1 MASSFDL
8 SLNRRSLL
16 VGAASAAAAPFVTKL
31 DAAAQSRLEQRVSHL
46 LNHMSLHDKI
56 GQLFMFSVVG
66 NGMSKWLEVHLKEI
80 KPGGI
85 LFETPNFG
93 PADTV
98 RPFTDAIHG
107 TNPDLPPLIAIDQE
121 GGPVTRLAGDPAPG
135 AAQLGLDSD
144 TIVRRLARERAQ
156 FLTGFG
162 FDINFAPVADIA
174 YNASSYMSGRSFGN
188 DPSMVADKVA
198 AVVSGSRKGR
208 MAGAAKHFPGHGR
221 AAEDSHFSLPIIDI
235 SRNDWLKTDAL
246 PFKSA
251 IKQQVEMVML
261 GHLLLPQWDESPA
274 SLSKVAVDVLRNDLG
289 YNGVVITD
297 DLGMGALA
305 AMDSFAILDKA
316 VAAGVDIFLWENA
329 RVPHADLVKH
339 LQHRV
344 EKGQI
349 SQKRIDESVRRVLR
363 LKVQR
368 FSL

>member
-1 MASSFDL
+1 MTAPIDL
-8 SLNRRSLL
+8 SLTRRSLL
-16 VGAASAAAAPFVTKL
+16 AGAAAAAASPFLHRL
-31 DAAAQSRLEQRVSHL
+31 DAAAQSALELRVSHI

-56 GQLFMFSVVG
+56 GQLFMVSVIG
-66 NGMSKWLEVHLKEI
+66 NGMSEWQEVHLKEI

-85 LFETPNFG
+85 LFETPNIG

-107 TNPDLPPLIAIDQE
+107 TNRALPPLIAIDQE
-121 GGPVTRLAGDPAPG
+121 GGPVTRLAGDPSPG
-135 AAQLGLDSD
+135 AAVLGQDSD
-144 TIVRRLARERAQ
+144 TIVRRLARERAH
-156 FLTGFG
+156 FLGGYG

-174 YNASSYMSGRSFGN
+174 YNASSYMIGRSFGN
-188 DPSMVADKVA
+188 DPRVVAEKVA

-221 AAEDSHFSLPIIDI
+221 AVEDSHFTMPVIDI
-235 SRNDWLKTDAL
+235 SRKDWLKTDAL

-251 IKQQVEMVML
+251 IKQKVEMVML
-261 GHLLLPQWDESPA
+261 GHLLLPQWDDVPA
-274 SLSKVAVDVLRNDLG
+274 SLSKVAIDILRTDLG

-305 AMDSFAILDKA
+305 TMDSFDILDKA
-316 VAAGVDIFLWENA
+316 VAAGVDVFLWENA

-344 EKGQI
+344 EKGKV
-349 SQKRIDESVRRVLR
+349 SEKRINASVRRMLR
-363 LKVQR
+363 LKVQH